1 MDELSTL
8 IEEVRQQLGDLRQRI
23 AQLDAGL
30 EVSKA
35 ARAAVF
41 SGSRSPAVH
50 PSTAAL
56 IADIFRSARVK
67 TYRQSYPCAEGT
79 PPAAGRGVG
88 ALRLVHSIAPP
99 SPLDLLPACPSLPS
113 AQPSTRPSLF
123 VVSPRPSRGSG
134 TAGGAAC

>member
-30 EVSKA
+30 EVSRA

-56 IADIFRSARVK
+56 IADIFRSARVES
-67 TYRQSYPCAEGT
+67 YRQSYPCAEGI

-99 SPLDLLPACPSLPS
+99 SPPDRPPAFPSLPS
-113 AQPSTRPSLF
+113 VRLSNLPALF
-123 VVSPRPSRGSG
+123 LVSPRPSRDSG

>member
-30 EVSKA
+30 EVSRA

-56 IADIFRSARVK
+56 IADIFRSARVG
-67 TYRQSYPCAEGT
+67 SYPQSNPCDVDT
-79 PPAAGRGVG
+79 PPTVGRVVG
-88 ALRLVHSIAPP
+88 ALRLVHSVALP
-99 SPLDLLPACPSLPS
+99 SLLDLPPACPSLQT
-113 AQPSTRPSLF
+113 AWPSTRPALF
-123 VVSPRPSRGSG
+123 VVSSRPSRDSG